1 MTVNKEETVKKQQY
15 LQQQAKLLTNGLID
29 RRKFV
34 MGALAAG
41 IALPTALGMARS
53 AGLRALEA
61 ACGRRRWP
69 WASSTTSD
77 LHGW

>member
-41 IALPTALGMARS
+41 IALPTALGMAQTAMAATPKKGGR
-53 AGLRALEA
+53 LRW
-61 ACGRRRWP
+61 G
-69 WASSTTSD
+69 
-77 LHGW
+77 